1 MKLIKN
7 TPKIWIKKFPWK
19 KKSSNKYSRGRVLIL
34 GGQKHM
40 IGATI
45 LSAEAC
51 LRVGV
56 GSVKII
62 CTKETIKT
70 LSLKFPS
77 VLKVEINNISY
88 LKSFLKKERK
98 TTSVALVGPGAG
110 SNSKTMK
117 FTEEILKQI
126 KYVILDADALNSFQ
140 HKTKK
145 LLKYLDK
152 FKLIT
157 PHKKEFHRLFP
168 SIKTNLED
176 KEKVLT
182 NAQNIQIPKDQE
194 ILHSIEQHYTIDGQT
209 GIREPIGMAGARLE
223 ANVHIITTSST
234 AKRNLTKCIN
244 NSLLEIDDYVSQP
257 VASSEAVLSNEERD
271 LGVCLID
278 IGCGTTDI
286 AIFTE
291 GTIKHTA
298 VIPIGSQMITNDIRI
313 ILCTSLDAAEEI
325 KIQYGCVSSDNNL
338 SLIHI

>member
-1 MKLIKN
+1 MNLIKN

-45 LSAEAC
+45 LAAEAC
-51 LRVGV
+51 LRVGT

-88 LKSFLKKERK
+88 LRSFLKKERK

-168 SIKTNLED
+168 SIKTSLDD
-176 KEKVLT
+176 KEKVL
-182 NAQNIQIPKDQE
+182 KF
-194 ILHSIEQHYTIDGQT
+194 
-209 GIREPIGMAGARLE
+209 
-223 ANVHIITTSST
+223 
-234 AKRNLTKCIN
+234 
-244 NSLLEIDDYVSQP
+244 LL
-257 VASSEAVLSNEERD
+257 
-271 LGVCLID
+271 
-278 IGCGTTDI
+278 
-286 AIFTE
+286 
-291 GTIKHTA
+291 
-298 VIPIGSQMITNDIRI
+298 
-313 ILCTSLDAAEEI
+313 
-325 KIQYGCVSSDNNL
+325 
-338 SLIHI
+338 

>member
-1 MKLIKN
+1 
-7 TPKIWIKKFPWK
+7 
-19 KKSSNKYSRGRVLIL
+19 
-34 GGQKHM
+34 M

-45 LSAEAC
+45 LAAEAC

-168 SIKTNLED
+168 SIKKSLED
-176 KEKVLT
+176 KEKVLKFIKLC
-182 NAQNIQIPKDQE
+182 NSNILLKGNTTLIGSNKK
-194 ILHSIEQHYTIDGQT
+194 IIKNTHS
-209 GIREPIGMAGARLE
+209 
-223 ANVHIITTSST
+223 
-234 AKRNLTKCIN
+234 
-244 NSLLEIDDYVSQP
+244 
-257 VASSEAVLSNEERD
+257 SSELAV
-271 LGVCLID
+271 
-278 IGCGTTDI
+278 IGSGDVLAGIIASLVGDNKMSIIEAAAAAAWLHGDI
-286 AIFTE
+286 ARKYGKGLISE
-291 GTIKHTA
+291 DLIKG
-298 VIPIGSQMITNDIRI
+298 IQSG
-313 ILCTSLDAAEEI
+313 LDRLA
-325 KIQYGCVSSDNNL
+325 KK
-338 SLIHI
+338 